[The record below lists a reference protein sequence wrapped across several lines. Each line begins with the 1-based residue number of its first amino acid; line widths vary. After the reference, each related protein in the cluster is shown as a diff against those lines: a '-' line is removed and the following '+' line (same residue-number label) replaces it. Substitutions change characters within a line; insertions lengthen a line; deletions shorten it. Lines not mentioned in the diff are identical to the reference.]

1 MADATLFDFIGVS
14 IFFASWI
21 GYTLYADNHTSTPTL
36 ITIMHNHRIAWMQRL
51 LERDNRIVDTQIL
64 GLTMRNVALFASI
77 SVLILGGSLAILG
90 SLEKVR
96 GLASDLSFIQQTSK
110 AMWEI
115 KILVLA
121 TIFIHAFF
129 KFAWSL
135 RQFNYTATLL
145 GAAPLLATEEEYK
158 DIPESLASLGSLAVR
173 SYNQGIRTY
182 YFGLAALT
190 WFLHPLLMGFA
201 GVWIVLVM
209 YRREFRSRTL
219 KVLLQ
224 AERAR
229 KGDIQEKL

>member
-1 MADATLFDFIGVS
+1 MADATLYDYIGVA
-14 IFFASWI
+14 IFFASWV
-21 GYTLYADNHTSTPTL
+21 GYTIFADNYTKSPTL
-36 ITIMHNHRIAWMQRL
+36 ITIMHDHRAAWMHRM
-51 LERDNRIVDTQIL
+51 LERENRVVDAQIL

-77 SVLILGGSLAILG
+77 SVLILGGSVAILG

-96 GLASDLSFIQQTSK
+96 GLASDLAFVQETSK

-115 KILVLA
+115 KLLILS

-145 GAAPLLATEEEYK
+145 GAAPLNASEEEFSE
-158 DIPESLASLGSLAVR
+158 IPEALASLGSLAVK

-190 WFLHPLLMGFA
+190 WFLHPLLMALA

-219 KVLLQ
+219 KTLIQ

-229 KGDIQEKL
+229 KTTKK